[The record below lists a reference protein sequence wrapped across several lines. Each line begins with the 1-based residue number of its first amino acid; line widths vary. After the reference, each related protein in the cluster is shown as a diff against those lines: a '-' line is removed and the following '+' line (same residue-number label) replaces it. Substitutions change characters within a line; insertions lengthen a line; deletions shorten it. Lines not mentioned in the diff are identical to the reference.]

1 MVKLPVVVVSGGL
14 MTPFMES
21 VIEFWEGMVVT
32 EDEALR
38 LVIVMELLPELKL
51 QVGLGLRLLPNSEAQ
66 LADEGGVIVEGKVIW
81 IIPVE
86 DRGLLILIEKM

>member
-1 MVKLPVVVVSGGL
+1 